1 MLWKELIVKTNTAG
15 SELVADVL
23 YTAGSEGVSIIDT
36 EDLTDVLKSDIIWDY
51 VEEHLLER
59 TEEVL
64 VKGYYKFENFEAIY
78 HTIFEQIN
86 LLKGS
91 FGSLEILVS
100 EVDDTEW
107 LENWK
112 KFYQP
117 MQIGNFVVVPQWIN
131 YPPKNKDIIVKI
143 NPGMA
148 FGTGSHESTRMCLQI
163 IDSIDMH
170 GKFVIDVGTGS
181 GILGI
186 ASLKAGAKACNMY
199 DIDEEAIKSA
209 KQNAQLNGITN
220 AVIEQANLLD
230 KANLV
235 ADVIIANI
243 TADIL
248 IALSNNL
255 YKFLK
260 VGGDMILSGIIK
272 AYKQQVKTA
281 YEQRGFVL
289 KKEINEG
296 EWCALHL
303 IYNGN

>member
-64 VKGYYKFENFEAIY
+64 VKGYYKFENFEAVY

-112 KFYQP
+112 KFYQ
-117 MQIGNFVVVPQWIN
+117 
-131 YPPKNKDIIVKI
+131 
-143 NPGMA
+143 
-148 FGTGSHESTRMCLQI
+148 
-163 IDSIDMH
+163 
-170 GKFVIDVGTGS
+170 
-181 GILGI
+181 
-186 ASLKAGAKACNMY
+186 
-199 DIDEEAIKSA
+199 
-209 KQNAQLNGITN
+209 
-220 AVIEQANLLD
+220 
-230 KANLV
+230 
-235 ADVIIANI
+235 
-243 TADIL
+243 
-248 IALSNNL
+248 
-255 YKFLK
+255 
-260 VGGDMILSGIIK
+260 
-272 AYKQQVKTA
+272 
-281 YEQRGFVL
+281 
-289 KKEINEG
+289 
-296 EWCALHL
+296 
-303 IYNGN
+303 